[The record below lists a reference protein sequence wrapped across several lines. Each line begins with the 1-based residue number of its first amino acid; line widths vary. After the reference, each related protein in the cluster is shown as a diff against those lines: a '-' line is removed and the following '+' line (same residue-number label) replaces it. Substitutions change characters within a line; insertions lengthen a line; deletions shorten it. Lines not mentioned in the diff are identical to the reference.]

1 MMIGNFMLAQLVM
14 ALLSNS
20 FVGPVSITRVV
31 PTGRMGYQAFSKG
44 VAFFFFNYWV
54 GAKMMSFFD

>member
-20 FVGPVSITRVV
+20 FVGPVSITRVGS
-31 PTGRMGYQAFSKG
+31 TGVMGHQAFSKG
-44 VAFFFFNYWV
+44 VAFFLFF
-54 GAKMMSFFD
+54 